1 LLSRGPA
8 YLTATGYA
16 RILSSTLVTL
26 ARSAAAAAFPSPNS
40 SRGIPTAAVFRP
52 SHPCS
57 PSNAH
62 PVRNPSAPDLLPGH
76 GRAAGRRSPHRRRQH
91 PGEPP
96 ARSRGWNRNCFVAPT
111 RSRPISSSL
120 LQPFF
125 VLHKA
130 APAASSGP
138 ASRGR
143 RRTDASQPSSPGPKS
158 SKRPRDVDAAD
169 EDGSEL
175 YERLRME
182 AFHRTWSKIQSTID
196 VCPSLLRITIL
207 TYLGSIS

>member
-1 LLSRGPA
+1 
-8 YLTATGYA
+8 
-16 RILSSTLVTL
+16 
-26 ARSAAAAAFPSPNS
+26 
-40 SRGIPTAAVFRP
+40 
-52 SHPCS
+52 
-57 PSNAH
+57 
-62 PVRNPSAPDLLPGH
+62 
-76 GRAAGRRSPHRRRQH
+76 
-91 PGEPP
+91 
-96 ARSRGWNRNCFVAPT
+96 
-111 RSRPISSSL
+111 

-130 APAASSGP
+130 APVASSGP

-158 SKRPRDVDAAD
+158 SRRSRDVDAAD

-196 VCPSLLRITIL
+196 VCLSLLRITIL
-207 TYLGSIS
+207 T